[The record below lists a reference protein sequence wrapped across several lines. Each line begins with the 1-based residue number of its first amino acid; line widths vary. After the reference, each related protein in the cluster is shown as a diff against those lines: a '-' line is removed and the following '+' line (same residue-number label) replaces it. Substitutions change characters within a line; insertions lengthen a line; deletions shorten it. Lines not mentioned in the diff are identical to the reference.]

1 MCVCSS
7 SACLW
12 LIVLIMLHNQTAMS
26 NMHVPALT
34 QVIAHAVLESW
45 GYDKFRKHTEAVSM
59 FYRKKR
65 DRCTPRSMD
74 LWNGHLLILDYSS
87 GMNKLR
93 GRLHRT
99 DTLRYLLGLNSCTR

>member
-12 LIVLIMLHNQTAMS
+12 LFVLTKLHNQTAMS

-34 QVIAHAVLESW
+34 QVIAHAVLDSW
-45 GYDKFRKHTEAVSM
+45 GYEKFRKHTEAVSM

-65 DRCTPRSMD
+65 DIFDAALHSTLDGLVEWTPPDSGLFFWYEQIARQA
-74 LWNGHLLILDYSS
+74 SS
-87 GMNKLR
+87 
-93 GRLHRT
+93 H
-99 DTLRYLLGLNSCTR
+99 